1 MHMNLR
7 AWLVVLMLFSPLWS
21 VDSFA
26 AKPQLL
32 KLQGRSTV
40 DDNRVEL
47 EEADWRWLRE
57 QGRLRLGASAPDY
70 APFEVTIND
79 KTLEGITA
87 DFAALLSQLLHIKV
101 EVKRYPSR
109 GEVISA
115 LKQGNIDLLGT
126 ANDFEAADPKL
137 LMSSAYAEDAPA
149 LVTRTGD
156 SARLTAD
163 LAGQRVAMLDHYL
176 RPEAVEAIYPEA
188 HLQLYDS
195 TLSALGAV
203 AFGRADVYLGDSLS
217 AGYLINN
224 SYLNNVQLA
233 GFARLDVNAFGF
245 SVSAD
250 NPRLRRIID
259 AALAA
264 IPVQERMTI
273 LRRWRAGSSVSGAQ
287 RLQLSDR
294 EQRWMDSHPSVR
306 VGVIDNF
313 APLSFYDD
321 KRAFR
326 GLSAQVLERISLH
339 TGLKFE
345 FVRGH
350 SLYQQMEQVKQ
361 GGIDLLAVI
370 TPSTERQAELRFTRP
385 YLINP
390 FVLVSAGGPG
400 DPATLDDLAG
410 RRLAIYSGHALRE
423 FILARVPGVRFVD
436 VQTPAQGMALVAK
449 GQADAAL
456 SSLIM
461 ARYLIAREYRHVLA
475 ITSTV
480 GTEPARISFATNRG
494 ALELYSILNKALSS
508 IPPDEMDELANR
520 WRNELPVDDSYWS
533 RHRTSIIQGFVAAG
547 LLLLLALGW
556 IAYQRHLIRKR
567 QQLLQQVQQAR
578 DAADDANR
586 AKTTFLATMSHE
598 IRTPMNALIGML
610 ELAMLHAEEGVTDH
624 LAIEVAWNAAQQ
636 LLELIGDILDISRIE
651 SGHLSLTP
659 ERANLLA
666 LVGSVSK
673 VFEGLARQ
681 KNLLWQVELDARSHC
696 DVLID
701 PLRFKQ
707 IVSNV
712 LSNAIKF
719 THTGH
724 IRLTLHV
731 EPGAVHGHLAISLLI
746 EDSGIGISSAD
757 QQRLFSPF
765 VQATNSPQD
774 GRSGSGLGLVISRS
788 LCEMMGGQLHLKSV
802 LGTGTQVDIR
812 LYVPVLP
819 PLVKPPNVDTA
830 PTEQGRSLK
839 VLVVDDYPANRLL
852 LSQQLNYLGHRVL
865 TADDGEQGLECW
877 RERTFDVVITDCN
890 MPNLSGYELAGAIRD
905 EERANGYT
913 PCLILGFTANA
924 QSEEK
929 IRCMEAGM
937 DDCLFKPISLH
948 DLNARLAGRAPKT
961 SALMQDDMTPAAGA
975 EIDLSSLEQLAGDN
989 RSLIN
994 NLLADLATSNA
1005 EDLARLQ
1012 GFYNQRDRIGLR
1024 ELAHRIKGGAQ
1035 MVKAQRL
1042 VRCCEQL
1049 EIACGERDNNVLS
1062 QAVHALQE
1070 PMERLPLH
1078 LEQRLAVKLNPS
1090 RERYLWG
1097 WSGAGRVQALRSAP
1111 CPQRSTSARGP
1122 PGCCRDWHVG
1132 SKTGSPHNPVAWPR
1146 PA

>member
-1 MHMNLR
+1 MHMNVR
-7 AWLVVLMLFSPLWS
+7 VWLVLLTLLSLFWS
-21 VDSFA
+21 LDSFA

-40 DDNRVEL
+40 DGYRVEL

-57 QGRLRLGASAPDY
+57 QGSLRLGASAPDY

-79 KTLEGITA
+79 KYLEGITA
-87 DFAALLSQLLHIKV
+87 DFAVLLGQLLHIQV

-115 LKQGNIDLLGT
+115 LKQGNVDLLGT
-126 ANDFEAADPKL
+126 ANDFEAADPQL
-137 LMSSAYAEDAPA
+137 LMSRAYAEDAPA

-156 SARLTAD
+156 SSRLTAD

-176 RPEAVEAIYPEA
+176 RPEAVKAIYPKA

-203 AFGRADVYLGDSLS
+203 AFGGADIYLGDSLS

-287 RLQLSDR
+287 RLQLSAR
-294 EQRWMDSHPSVR
+294 EQRWMDSHQSVR

-321 KRAFR
+321 KGEFR
-326 GLSAQVLERISLH
+326 GLSAQVLDRISLH

-345 FVRGH
+345 LVRGN
-350 SLYQQMEQVKQ
+350 SLYQQIELVKQ

-370 TPSTERQAELRFTRP
+370 TPSTERQEELRFTRP

-390 FVLVSAGGPG
+390 FVLVSAGGTG

-410 RRLAIYSGHALRE
+410 KRLAIYSGHALRE

-436 VQTPAQGMALVAK
+436 VQTPSEGMALVVK

-456 SSLIM
+456 SSLII
-461 ARYLIAREYRHVLA
+461 ARYLIAREYRHALE

-494 ALELYSILNKALSS
+494 ARELYSILNKALLSM
-508 IPPDEMDELANR
+508 PPEEMDELANR

-533 RHRTSIIQGFVAAG
+533 RHRTPIIQGFLAAG

-556 IAYQRHLIRKR
+556 IAYQRSLIRKR

-598 IRTPMNALIGML
+598 IRTPMNAMIGML
-610 ELAMLHAEEGVTDH
+610 ELAMKRAEEGVTDRF
-624 LAIEVAWNAAQQ
+624 AIEVASNAAQQ

-651 SGHLSLTP
+651 SGHLSLAP

-681 KNLLWQVELDARSHC
+681 KNLLWQVELDACSDR

-701 PLRFKQ
+701 PMRFKQ
-707 IVSNV
+707 IVSNL

-719 THTGH
+719 TPTGK
-724 IRLTLHV
+724 ISLTLRV
-731 EPGAVHGHLAISLLI
+731 EPGAVHGYLAISLQI
-746 EDSGIGISSAD
+746 EDSGIGISDVD

-765 VQATNSPQD
+765 VQAANSPLD

-788 LCEMMGGQLHLKSV
+788 LCEMMGGRLQLSSK
-802 LGTGTQVDIR
+802 LGSGTHINVSLD
-812 LYVPVLP
+812 VPALQP
-819 PLVKPPNVDTA
+819 QVKPPIVDTA
-830 PTEQGRSLK
+830 PKEQSRPLEI
-839 VLVVDDYPANRLL
+839 LVVDDYPANRLL
-852 LSQQLNYLGHRVL
+852 LLQQLSHLGHRVCD
-865 TADDGEQGLECW
+865 AKDGEHGLECW
-877 RERTFDVVITDCN
+877 RGHTFDVVITDCN
-890 MPNLSGYELAGAIRD
+890 MPNLSGYELARAIRD
-905 EERANGYT
+905 EEQAREHT

-924 QSEEK
+924 QAKEK

-937 DDCLFKPISLH
+937 DDCLFKPISLK
-948 DLNARLAGRAPKT
+948 DLSARLAGVVPDMNTRPLLETLPA
-961 SALMQDDMTPAAGA
+961 SAV
-975 EIDLSSLEQLAGDN
+975 EIDLSSLEQLAGPD

-994 NLLADLATSNA
+994 KLLAELAASNA
-1005 EDLARLQ
+1005 EDLTRLQ
-1012 GFYNQRDRIGLR
+1012 GFYRQRDRMGLR
-1024 ELAHRIKGGAQ
+1024 DLAHRVKGGAQ
-1035 MVKAQRL
+1035 MVKARRL
-1042 VRCCEQL
+1042 VLGCEQL
-1049 EIACGERDNNVLS
+1049 EVACGAVDETSLS
-1062 QAVHALQE
+1062 QAVEVLQE
-1070 PMERLPLH
+1070 AMERLAEYL
-1078 LEQRLAVKLNPS
+1078 
-1090 RERYLWG
+1090 ERY
-1097 WSGAGRVQALRSAP
+1097 
-1111 CPQRSTSARGP
+1111 
-1122 PGCCRDWHVG
+1122 
-1132 SKTGSPHNPVAWPR
+1132 
-1146 PA
+1146 

>member
-1 MHMNLR
+1 MHMSLR
-7 AWLVVLMLFSPLWS
+7 VWLIALTLLSPFWS
-21 VDSFA
+21 LDSFA

-32 KLQGRSTV
+32 KLQGRSAV
-40 DDNRVEL
+40 DGYQVEL

-57 QGRLRLGASAPDY
+57 QGSLRLGASAPDY

-79 KTLEGITA
+79 KYLEGITA
-87 DFAALLSQLLHIKV
+87 DFAVLLSQLLHIQV
-101 EVKRYPSR
+101 EVKRYRSR

-115 LKQGNIDLLGT
+115 LKQGNVDLLGT
-126 ANDFEAADPKL
+126 ANDFEAADPQL
-137 LMSSAYAEDAPA
+137 LMSRTYAEDAPA

-176 RPEAVEAIYPEA
+176 RPEAVEAIYPKA

-195 TLSALGAV
+195 TLSAIGAV
-203 AFGRADVYLGDSLS
+203 AFGGADVYLGDSLS
-217 AGYLINN
+217 ASYLINN

-233 GFARLDVNAFGF
+233 EFARLDVNAFGF

-250 NPRLRRIID
+250 NLRLRRIID
-259 AALAA
+259 AALAV

-273 LRRWRAGSSVSGAQ
+273 LRRWSAGSSFSGAQ
-287 RLQLSDR
+287 RLQLSTR
-294 EQRWMDSHPSVR
+294 EQRWLDSHQSVR

-321 KRAFR
+321 KGEFR
-326 GLSAQVLERISLH
+326 GLSAQVLDRISLH

-345 FVRGH
+345 LVRGH
-350 SLYQQMEQVKQ
+350 SLYQQIEQVKQ

-370 TPSTERQAELRFTRP
+370 TPSTERQTELRFTRP

-390 FVLVSAGGPG
+390 FVLVSAGGTG
-400 DPATLDDLAG
+400 DAATLDDLAG
-410 RRLAIYSGHALRE
+410 KRLAIYSGHALRE

-436 VQTPAQGMALVAK
+436 VQTPAQGMALVVK

-456 SSLIM
+456 SSLII
-461 ARYLIAREYRHVLA
+461 ARYLIAREYRHSLE

-494 ALELYSILNKALSS
+494 ARELYSILNKALLSM
-508 IPPDEMDELANR
+508 PPEEMAELANR

-533 RHRTSIIQGFVAAG
+533 RHRTLILQGFLAAG

-556 IAYQRHLIRKR
+556 IAYQRNLIHKR

-610 ELAMLHAEEGVTDH
+610 ELARTRAEEGVTDRF
-624 LAIEVAWNAAQQ
+624 AIEVASNAAQQ

-681 KNLLWQVELDARSHC
+681 KNLLWQVELDAGSDR

-701 PLRFKQ
+701 PMRFKQ
-707 IVSNV
+707 IVSNL

-719 THTGH
+719 TRTGK
-724 IRLTLHV
+724 ISLTLRV
-731 EPGAVHGHLAISLLI
+731 EPGAVHGYLAISLHV
-746 EDSGIGISSAD
+746 EDSGIGISNVD

-765 VQATNSPQD
+765 VQAANSPQD

-788 LCEMMGGQLHLKSV
+788 LCEMMGGRLQLSSK
-802 LGTGTQVDIR
+802 LGSGTHIDVSLD
-812 LYVPVLP
+812 VPALQP
-819 PLVKPPNVDTA
+819 QVKPPIVDTA
-830 PTEQGRSLK
+830 PKEQSRPLEI
-839 VLVVDDYPANRLL
+839 LVVDDYPANRLL
-852 LSQQLNYLGHRVL
+852 LLQQLSHLGHRVCD
-865 TADDGEQGLECW
+865 AKDGEHGLNCW
-877 RERTFDVVITDCN
+877 REHTFDVVITDCN
-890 MPNLSGYELAGAIRD
+890 MPNLSGYELARAIRD
-905 EERANGYT
+905 EERASGHT

-924 QSEEK
+924 QAEEK
-929 IRCMEAGM
+929 IRCMDAGM
-937 DDCLFKPISLH
+937 DDCLFKPISLK
-948 DLNARLAGRAPKT
+948 DLSARLAGVAPDM
-961 SALMQDDMTPAAGA
+961 SARPLLETQPASAV
-975 EIDLSSLEQLAGDN
+975 EIDLGSLEELAGPD

-994 NLLADLATSNA
+994 KLLAELAASNA
-1005 EDLARLQ
+1005 EDLTRLQ
-1012 GFYNQRDRIGLR
+1012 GFYRQRDRMGLR

-1035 MVKAQRL
+1035 MVKARRL
-1042 VRCCEQL
+1042 VLGCEQL
-1049 EIACGERDNNVLS
+1049 EVACRAFDETSLS
-1062 QAVHALQE
+1062 QAVEVLQE
-1070 PMERLPLH
+1070 AME
-1078 LEQRLAVKLNPS
+1078 QLAEYL
-1090 RERYLWG
+1090 ERY
-1097 WSGAGRVQALRSAP
+1097 
-1111 CPQRSTSARGP
+1111 
-1122 PGCCRDWHVG
+1122 
-1132 SKTGSPHNPVAWPR
+1132 
-1146 PA
+1146 